1 MKIPKIIHQIW
12 IGPKKCP
19 LKLINTWRER
29 HPPED
34 GWTHFL
40 WGNEDIAKFKIQN
53 LHHFNAIEEW
63 AGKADIWRYEI
74 LLRHGG
80 FFVDADSIC
89 IRKLDDFLFE
99 NETFACFENEIARPN
114 LVANGY
120 IGASEN
126 NALMRRL
133 VNKLSSTASVTHADT
148 KNRAWQN
155 TGPLFFTQTIIEQQ
169 PKITIYPSHIFIPEH
184 YSGQKYT
191 GPGPVYCRQL
201 WGSTIEGSVNP
212 NFYDSI

>member
-29 HPPED
+29 HPPSD

-53 LHHFNAIEEW
+53 LRHFNAIEEW
-63 AGKADIWRYEI
+63 AGKADVWRYEI

-99 NETFACFENEIARPN
+99 NETFACFENEIVRPN

-120 IGASEN
+120 IGVSEN
-126 NALMRRL
+126 HPLMQAL
-133 VNKLSSTASVTHADT
+133 VDSLSTTTSVTYAET
-148 KNRAWQN
+148 RRRAWQN
-155 TGPLFFTQTIIEQQ
+155 TGPLFFTQTIIQHQ
-169 PKITIYPSHIFIPEH
+169 PRMTIYPSHLFIPDH
-184 YSGQKYT
+184 YTGQKYT
-191 GPGPVYCRQL
+191 GDGLVYCKQL
-201 WGSTIEGSVNP
+201 WGSTIEGSINP
-212 NFYDSI
+212 NFYDTL